1 MNAITQDNSNIDL
14 MTQVE
19 LAQLLGVKRN
29 TLREWRR
36 LKRGPA
42 YIRILKGVFYRR
54 TDVNAW
60 LDANKFDPTTT

>member
-1 MNAITQDNSNIDL
+1 MTATAHADSNIDL
-14 MTQVE
+14 MTQEE
-19 LAQLLGVKRN
+19 LAKLLGVKRN

-60 LDANKFDPTTT
+60 LDANKFDPTTE